1 MKKNGFS
8 LVEVLV
14 AMVVLSVGLL
24 GLAGMMAS
32 TVRNNHSAYHRSQ
45 ATWLAYDMIDRI
57 RANREA
63 ALQPSNNY
71 NIAVGT
77 ATSSSTDIV
86 VADDVNGWK
95 GRLAAALPAGDG
107 SVAVVPATRRVTV
120 VVRWNDSRGTGGS
133 DVQQFVVETQ
143 L

>member
-45 ATWLAYDMIDRI
+45 ATWLAYDVIDRI

-63 ALQPSNNY
+63 ALAPANNF
-71 NIAVGT
+71 NIALG
-77 ATSSSTDIV
+77 TSSSTSTGIV
-86 VADDVNGWK
+86 GGEINAWK

>member
-14 AMVVLSVGLL
+14 TLVVLSVGLL
-24 GLAGMMAS
+24 GIAGMMAS
-32 TVRNNHSAYHRSQ
+32 TVRNNHSAYQRSQ
-45 ATWLAYDMIDRI
+45 ASWLAYDMLDRV

-63 ALQPSNNY
+63 ALAPSNNF
-71 NIAVGT
+71 NIALGTVT
-77 ATSSSTDIV
+77 ATATGV
-86 VADDVNGWK
+86 VGSEINAWK

-107 SVAVVPATRRVTV
+107 SVAVVAATRRVTV

>member
-24 GLAGMMAS
+24 GIAGMMAS

-45 ATWLAYDMIDRI
+45 ATWLAYDMLDRV
-57 RANREA
+57 RANRDA
-63 ALQPSNNY
+63 ALAPANNF
-71 NIAVGT
+71 NIALGT
-77 ATSSSTDIV
+77 ANSAVTGIV
-86 VADDVNGWK
+86 GGEVNAWK
-95 GRLAAALPAGDG
+95 NRLAAALPAGDG
-107 SVAVVPATRRVTV
+107 SVTVVPATRRVTV

-133 DVQQFVVETQ
+133 DAQQFVVETQ